1 MFKSFLKVFSKNKK
15 LKLNL
20 VLLLLFFLIFPTQNA
35 YQAWQFNNNGKPLA
49 RNIDINFGT
58 LKDYP
63 VNKTGEKPPN
73 LVASSALVVDMPSK
87 TILYSK
93 NPDVKLMPASTTKIM
108 TALVSLDTY
117 QLDDLLEVKNTYSVG
132 QVVGLRQ
139 GQKMTF
145 RNLLYALLVDSGND
159 AAQILAQN
167 YPLGE
172 TSFIE
177 KMNQK
182 AADLKLQDTHF
193 TNVSGIDAYN
203 HRTTAHDLALLAA
216 VALQNPVFSQTVATK
231 EIQIEDSSGEN
242 VYAFQNTNKLVG
254 AVLGV
259 KGVKTGWTENAG
271 ECLVAYTER
280 NGKEIIT
287 VVLGSNDRFGES
299 TRLINWVY
307 DNFEWET
314 LNTKDQ

>member
-20 VLLLLFFLIFPTQNA
+20 VLLSLFFLIFPNQNA
-35 YQAWQFNNNGKPLA
+35 YQAWQFDTNGKPLA
-49 RNIDINFGT
+49 RNIDINFGP

-63 VNKTGEKPPN
+63 VNKTQEKPPN
-73 LVASSALVVDMPSK
+73 LVAGSALVIDMPSK
-87 TILYSK
+87 TILFSK
-93 NPDVKLMPASTTKIM
+93 NPDTKLLPASTTKIM
-108 TALVSLDTY
+108 TALVALDSY
-117 QLDDLLEVKNTYSVG
+117 KLDDLLEVKNTYNVG
-132 QVVGLRQ
+132 QVVGLVQ

-172 TSFIE
+172 DVFIK
-177 KMNQK
+177 KMNEK
-182 AADLKLQDTHF
+182 AAGLKLKDTHF

-216 VALQNPVFSQTVATK
+216 IAMQNPIFSQAVATK
-231 EIQIEDSSGEN
+231 EIQIEDVSGEI
-242 VYAFQNTNKLVG
+242 YALENTNKLVG
-254 AVLGV
+254 VVLGV

-271 ECLVAYTER
+271 ECLVTYTER

-307 DNFEWET
+307 DNFEWKT